1 MDEENV
7 IYDKDVIKDDIKH
20 DIKVVITEQKN
31 TNPWHMTSISDFLY
45 YCCAECNFKDKIEK
59 NFIGHAT
66 SEHPKSREIFENN
79 QTFDEIISD
88 NKLEENSNKDE
99 STNEDMKSDTECDN
113 PGDKKEVFHEMISQ
127 VVGEVRF
134 KCRFCDYKRFL
145 NFSRSLHI
153 LFMGSINQ
161 FQNYN
166 F

>member
-7 IYDKDVIKDDIKH
+7 ISDKDVIKYDIKH
-20 DIKVVITEQKN
+20 DIKGDIKHDIKHDIKDDIKDVITEQKN

-88 NKLEENSNKDE
+88 NKLEENSNDE
-99 STNEDMKSDTECDN
+99 STNEDMKSDTGKSLSEALLFA
-113 PGDKKEVFHEMISQ
+113 EY
-127 VVGEVRF
+127 GENMLCTEIVLNERNN
-134 KCRFCDYKRFL
+134 FCTQHVLPMF
-145 NFSRSLHI
+145 
-153 LFMGSINQ
+153 
-161 FQNYN
+161 
-166 F
+166 